1 MSKYF
6 QRSKKHPLL
15 YYNVHLRTNILTTS
29 IATKYIHTIRHNGGG
44 TLKNAVV
51 INTLV
56 SKGMQKVIGM

>member
-1 MSKYF
+1 MYIYAHKY
-6 QRSKKHPLL
+6 
-15 YYNVHLRTNILTTS
+15 ILHT